1 MKTTEIAGGPPRGT
15 RRALPKM
22 LTLKQASAEYLPPME
37 ANKTGTPR
45 KRRGPPKLLTLQQA
59 SAEYGPPYT
68 SLRDLV
74 LEGYLK
80 RVQLGDSARIWVR
93 RDDLERLIGG

>member
-1 MKTTEIAGGPPRGT
+1 
-15 RRALPKM
+15 
-22 LTLKQASAEYLPPME
+22 
-37 ANKTGTPR
+37 
-45 KRRGPPKLLTLQQA
+45 LTLQQA

>member
-1 MKTTEIAGGPPRGT
+1 MKTTAESAGVASGA
-15 RRALPKM
+15 RR
-22 LTLKQASAEYLPPME
+22 
-37 ANKTGTPR
+37 
-45 KRRGPPKLLTLQQA
+45 RRPTKLVTLQQA

-80 RVQLGDSARIWVR
+80 RIQLGDSQRIWVR
-93 RDDLERLIGG
+93 RDDLEKLIDG

>member
-1 MKTTEIAGGPPRGT
+1 MKGTETSEA
-15 RRALPKM
+15 
-22 LTLKQASAEYLPPME
+22 TLS
-37 ANKTGTPR
+37 G
-45 KRRGPPKLLTLQQA
+45 KRRGPSKLLTLQQA

-80 RVQLGDSARIWVR
+80 RVQLGGSQRIWVR
-93 RDDLERLIGG
+93 RDDLERLIAG